1 MRLLPVNYR
10 DVSLTVEGKYYEGEE
25 PAFFSVLSRVD
36 KFEIERI
43 FAGEVDIYNVFECIQ
58 IEDIQR
64 LCIEK
69 LNTN

>member
-10 DVSLTVEGKYYEGEE
+10 DVSLTVEGEYYEGEE
-25 PAFFSVLSRVD
+25 RAFDYPGSGD
-36 KFEIERI
+36 EFEIYHI
-43 FAGEVDIYNVFECIQ
+43 FAGEVDIYNVFEYIQ
-58 IEDIQR
+58 IEYIQC

>member
-10 DVSLTVEGKYYEGEE
+10 GVDLTIEGEYYEGEE
-25 PAFFSVLSRVD
+25 RSFDYPGSGD
-36 KFEIERI
+36 EFEIYHI
-43 FAGEVDIYNVFECIQ
+43 FAGEVDIYDVFEYRN

-69 LNTN
+69 INTN

>member
-10 DVSLTVEGKYYEGEE
+10 DVSLTVEGEYYEGEE
-25 PAFFSVLSRVD
+25 RAFDYPGSGD
-36 KFEIERI
+36 EFEIYHI
-43 FAGEVDIYNVFECIQ
+43 FAGEVDIYDVFDYRQ